1 VDACDGARRRPRD
14 RGRSFLMLLLARTVS
29 ARHENDAKSEQQTR
43 KNVSAAQFSRDAG
56 VY

>member
-1 VDACDGARRRPRD
+1 
-14 RGRSFLMLLLARTVS
+14 MLLLARTVS